1 MTPDQITALDEASA
15 IELGFPHNVYKREW
29 IRTLVYGGLPTKSW
43 GVRKQTEVLTKH
55 LVLERRNVP
64 VAARVLVITDQRR
77 HCCVRRGFD
86 CISVDVFTRGNFL
99 DRSR

>member
-43 GVRKQTEVLTKH
+43 GVRKQTEVLT
-55 LVLERRNVP
+55 N
-64 VAARVLVITDQRR
+64 IW
-77 HCCVRRGFD
+77 F
-86 CISVDVFTRGNFL
+86 
-99 DRSR
+99 